1 MHKHI
6 LILEDDT
13 PESPFTQAM
22 TDDQRFE
29 KECQAA
35 QFMCADTHFRH
46 QIEVSDLISMENVTL
61 PQKKPEKDDDVM
73 SSHDSIHAILQ
84 SDLENIETDM
94 EDGAVGGVRKKGI
107 NKNSCLV
114 SGNSNLVLN
123 HLSDNFPQLSLKTL
137 NDSVNKNMKNS
148 STTGK
153 SNHLERRKLN
163 QNLDNF
169 SVRLETDN
177 KAKDKVDEERLQ
189 RTGQQKMEQSADSQ
203 SAKMYDSIL
212 KQFLNAFY
220 IHGKRTRY
228 EIPNCSY

>member
-1 MHKHI
+1 MIDPTQRIQWPEILTHPFVHKHI
-6 LILEDDT
+6 HILEDDT

-22 TDDQRFE
+22 TDDQRFA

-35 QFMCADTHFRH
+35 QLMCADTHLRH
-46 QIEVSDLISMENVTL
+46 HIEASDLIAMENVML

-94 EDGAVGGVRKKGI
+94 EDGAVGGARKKEVSS

-114 SGNSNLVLN
+114 AENSNLVLK

-148 STTGK
+148 STSSTNK

-177 KAKDKVDEERLQ
+177 KTKDRVDEERLQ
-189 RTGQQKMEQSADSQ
+189 RSGHQKLEQSTDSQ
-203 SAKMYDSIL
+203 SAKM
-212 KQFLNAFY
+212 
-220 IHGKRTRY
+220 
-228 EIPNCSY
+228 